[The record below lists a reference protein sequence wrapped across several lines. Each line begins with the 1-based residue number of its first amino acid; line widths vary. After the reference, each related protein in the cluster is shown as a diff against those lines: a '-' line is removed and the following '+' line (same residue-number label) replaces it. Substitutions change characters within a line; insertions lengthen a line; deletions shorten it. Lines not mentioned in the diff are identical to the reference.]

1 MFLDYCIIQFRINI
15 VLLWH
20 QTNQMSNQPEKIKV
34 LFRLRSLE
42 MGGVPRVV
50 LDLLRNLPKDKFDF
64 TLMLNLY
71 QGELIKDIPSDI
83 KLIVVEKGKEQMSSN
98 PMIQK
103 LQLIWRRMKLEV
115 YDKFPSILYKIKVP
129 EKYDI
134 EVSPGYAEFD
144 MVLNSPDKKSRKLGW
159 FHTDVG
165 YDKDQQR
172 VLSRIEKMKRFDF
185 MIFGSKQTRQVI
197 GDLYQVT
204 YPKSTVIYNVIKVDE
219 VLKKAD
225 LFEHSFQTDL
235 PVFSS
240 MGRLHHRKGYHT
252 LMKVHRSLLDD
263 GFAHRIAVIGGGNEM
278 ENLINQRK
286 ELNVEDSFLL
296 LDSQTNPYPY
306 IKASDY
312 FILPTQSESYPLVI
326 GEIMCM
332 RKPIISTNVG
342 GIAEMIDDGVDGVL
356 IKYDEDEMYESMKS
370 FMTNPELVQK
380 IVAGTVKAYN
390 KFDEKE
396 IYRQVSEVFEQQYQI
411 KCKNERC

>member
-1 MFLDYCIIQFRINI
+1 
-15 VLLWH
+15 
-20 QTNQMSNQPEKIKV
+20 MSNQPKKIKV

-83 KLIVVEKGKEQMSSN
+83 NLIVVEKGKEQMSSN
-98 PMIQK
+98 PAIQK
-103 LQLIWRRMKLEV
+103 LQLVWRRLKLEIF
-115 YDKFPSILYKIKVP
+115 DKFPSLLYKLKVP
-129 EKYDI
+129 QKYDI

-144 MVLNSPDKKSRKLGW
+144 MVLNSPDKNSRKIGW

-197 GDLYQVT
+197 EDLYNVT

-219 VLKKAD
+219 VLKKAE
-225 LFEHSFQTDL
+225 LFDYSFKTNV

-252 LMKVHRSLLDD
+252 LMKVHKRLLED
-263 GFAHRIAVIGGGNEM
+263 GFEHQIAVIGGGNEM
-278 ENLINQRK
+278 ENLLNQRK
-286 ELNVEDSFLL
+286 ELQVEESFLL

-306 IKASDY
+306 IKASDF

-326 GEIMCM
+326 GEVMCM

-342 GIAEMIDDGVDGVL
+342 GIAEMIEDRKDGVL
-356 IKYDEDEMYESMKS
+356 IKYDEDEMYQAMKN
-370 FMTNPELVQK
+370 FITNPNLVEK
-380 IVAGTVKAYN
+380 ISEGTATAYH
-390 KFDEKE
+390 KFDENE
-396 IYRQVSEVFEQQYQI
+396 IYRQVSEVFEQQYQL
-411 KCKNERC
+411 KLNNERD